1 MEKYLST
8 LVLVENPHEH
18 NREQNTKLG
27 VISHI
32 DQLTGAV
39 LVSFGDLTVSGHGAG
54 EVMVLKD
61 RNTLYKELLLS
72 AGEMEMQTFKV
83 LLRVNMLQERGSS
96 TSLLE
101 AMQLLRKNPD
111 ALKHA
116 TVSLSVLIGFSEQR
130 EREKPERNGR

>member
-8 LVLVENPHEH
+8 LVLVENPHER